1 MAKNSSGTTLII
13 VLLIGAF
20 ALGSANSGSSGS
32 GSSGSSSSSSSPT
45 DSLFGSSGDTCDNTT
60 SFDGSG
66 GTFVAPTVNGND
78 RGCVLTVD
86 EGTGAPVQALQST
99 LRNCYLVGIEADGD
113 FGPATQAGL
122 QAAQTHEGLNPDGN
136 YGPQTAA
143 ALQWPTM
150 NGDGDLSC
158 QKQS

>member
-32 GSSGSSSSSSSPT
+32 SSSSSSSSPT

-78 RGCVLTVD
+78 R
-86 EGTGAPVQALQST
+86 
-99 LRNCYLVGIEADGD
+99 
-113 FGPATQAGL
+113 
-122 QAAQTHEGLNPDGN
+122 AA
-136 YGPQTAA
+136 
-143 ALQWPTM
+143 
-150 NGDGDLSC
+150 C
-158 QKQS
+158 

>member
-1 MAKNSSGTTLII
+1 MAKTSSGTTLII

-20 ALGSANSGSSGS
+20 ALGSSNSS
-32 GSSGSSSSSSSPT
+32 SSGSSSSSSSPT
-45 DSLFGSSGDTCDNTT
+45 DDLFGSSGNTCDNAT

-86 EGTGAPVQALQST
+86 EGSGAPVQALQST
-99 LRNCYLVGIEADGD
+99 LRNCYFVGLEADGD

-122 QAAQTHEGLNPDGN
+122 QAAQAHEGLNPDGN
-136 YGPQTAA
+136 YGPETAA
-143 ALQWPTM
+143 ALPWPTM
-150 NGDGDLSC
+150 NSDGDLSC

>member
-1 MAKNSSGTTLII
+1 MASNSGGSALIV

-20 ALGSANSGSSGS
+20 ALANSSGTSGS
-32 GSSGSSSSSSSPT
+32 TSSSSSPT
-45 DSLFGSSGDTCDNTT
+45 ESLFGGGGDTCDNAT
-60 SFDGSG
+60 SFDTSG

-86 EGTGAPVQALQST
+86 EGSGAPVQALQST
-99 LRNCYLVGIEADGD
+99 LRTCYIQDIQADGD

-122 QAAQTHEGLNPDGN
+122 QRAQTAEGLNPDGN

-143 ALQWPTM
+143 ALAWPTM
-150 NGDGDLSC
+150 NDDGDISC
-158 QKQS
+158 EKQS

>member
-20 ALGSANSGSSGS
+20 ALGSSNNS
-32 GSSGSSSSSSSPT
+32 SSGSSSSSSSPT
-45 DSLFGSSGDTCDNTT
+45 DDLFGSSGNTCDNAT

-86 EGTGAPVQALQST
+86 EGSGAPVQALQST

-150 NGDGDLSC
+150 HDGDISC
-158 QKQS
+158 QKQG

>member
-1 MAKNSSGTTLII
+1 MAKNSSGTTLIV

-32 GSSGSSSSSSSPT
+32 SSSSSPT
-45 DSLFGSSGDTCDNTT
+45 EALFGGTGNTCDNAT
-60 SFDGSG
+60 SFTSSSG
-66 GTFVAPTVNGND
+66 TYVAPTTDGND
-78 RGCVLTVD
+78 RGCVMTVD
-86 EGTGAPVQALQST
+86 EGSGAPVQALQST
-99 LRNCYLVGIEADGD
+99 LRNCYFVDLQADGD

-122 QAAQTHEGLNPDGN
+122 QGAQSHEGLNPDGN

-143 ALQWPTM
+143 ALAWPAM
-150 NGDGDLSC
+150 NDSGDVSC

>member
-20 ALGSANSGSSGS
+20 ALGSSNSGSSGS
-32 GSSGSSSSSSSPT
+32 SPSSSSSSPT
-45 DSLFGSSGDTCDNTT
+45 DSLFGSSGNTCDNAT

-66 GTFVAPTVNGND
+66 GTFVAPTVDGND

-86 EGTGAPVQALQST
+86 EGSGAPVQALQSA
-99 LRNCYLVGIEADGD
+99 LRNCYFVGLDTDGD

-122 QAAQTHEGLNPDGN
+122 QAAQQHEGLNPDGN
-136 YGPQTAA
+136 YGAQTAA

-150 NGDGDLSC
+150 NSDGDLSC
-158 QKQS
+158 QRQS

>member
-1 MAKNSSGTTLII
+1 MASNSGGSALIV

-20 ALGSANSGSSGS
+20 ALANSSGTSGS
-32 GSSGSSSSSSSPT
+32 TSSSSSPT
-45 DSLFGSSGDTCDNTT
+45 ESLFGGGGDTCDNAT
-60 SFDGSG
+60 SFDTSS

-86 EGTGAPVQALQST
+86 EGSGAPVQALQST
-99 LRNCYLVGIEADGD
+99 LRTCYIQDIQADGD

-136 YGPQTAA
+136 YGPETAA

-150 NGDGDLSC
+150 DGDGDVSC

>member
-20 ALGSANSGSSGS
+20 ALGSSNS
-32 GSSGSSSSSSSPT
+32 SSGSSTSSSSPT
-45 DSLFGSSGDTCDNTT
+45 DSLFGSSGNTCDNAT

-66 GTFVAPTVNGND
+66 GTFVAPTVDGND

-86 EGTGAPVQALQST
+86 EGSGAPVQALQST
-99 LRNCYLVGIEADGD
+99 LRNCYFVGLDADGD

-122 QAAQTHEGLNPDGN
+122 QAAQAHEGLNPDGN

-150 NGDGDLSC
+150 NGGDLSC